1 MLILIVSLLSLG
13 ICKKI
18 CDMLFPTEMN
28 KFYIQVCMYGLNAYG
43 IAYTSGQHLRKL
55 TNVYWRNVTNKM
67 SVITFIKNGHELK
80 ECNLTQLSLLVN
92 SCNNYDV
99 ILYTELNDI
108 HAKYEYNVVRIDKR
122 MLCDPIIT
130 ASKINLLS
138 VQVCYKGINYIIDF
152 GTSNYYICGNIL
164 FDKAFIKWYLN
175 HAYGVIIAEQ
185 EEYTCTIMDQ
195 NVNVIILRSSNYMLI
210 ELDRYV
216 IGEIV
221 REKDG
226 EEPVNEVN
234 IHEVNINE
242 VNINDVNEV
251 NINEVNVNVNEVN
264 VNVVNVN
271 EVNILDYEDISS
283 EEDINN
289 EEDVSNEEDII
300 DESGSA
306 YSFMGSIRTFFNN
319 NKKNI

>member
-55 TNVYWRNVTNKM
+55 TNVYWKNVTNKM
-67 SVITFIKNGHELK
+67 TVITFIKNGHELK

-92 SCNNYDV
+92 SFNNYDV

-221 REKDG
+221 RQEG
-226 EEPVNEVN
+226 GQNCEEPTKDEPL
-234 IHEVNINE
+234 
-242 VNINDVNEV
+242 NDVNV
-251 NINEVNVNVNEVN
+251 NVTINEVNVNEVN
-264 VNVVNVN
+264 VNEVNVNENEVHEN

-300 DESGSA
+300 DDSGSA